1 MNKTTRGGFVS
12 IGGLILLAL
21 GVFIIAFI
29 AFKAIGHAN
38 PDLKYS
44 HHANLAAARKAG
56 VIDSGWVPELLPTGS
71 TDILETHNLD
81 TNTGTGTFRFPS
93 ADLVAFKDQA
103 RQQASAEVKE
113 VSTVTYVVYSRD
125 RSRFELVLTPDPKSA
140 EAMIGVWGMKPVR

>member
-1 MNKTTRGGFVS
+1 MS

-56 VIDSGWVPELLPTGS
+56 VIDRGWVPELLPAGS

>member
-1 MNKTTRGGFVS
+1 MNKTTRGGFMS

-29 AFKAIGHAN
+29 AFKAIGSLD
-38 PDLKYS
+38 PDIQSS
-44 HHANLAAARKAG
+44 HYANLAAASQSGIIER
-56 VIDSGWVPELLPTGS
+56 GWVPELLPTGS

-113 VSTVTYVVYSRD
+113 VSTVTYVVYSGD
-125 RSRFELVLTPDPKSA
+125 RSRFELVLTPDPKTA
-140 EAMIGVWGMKPVR
+140 EAMIGVWGMKPIR

>member
-1 MNKTTRGGFVS
+1 MNKTTRGGFMS

-56 VIDSGWVPELLPTGS
+56 VIDRGWVPELLPAGS